1 MFDET
6 ICAISTASGTG
17 AISIVRLS
25 GRNAIEIV
33 NSVFKGKNLN
43 KVKSHTIN
51 YGHIIDKDEII
62 DEVMVTIFKSPKTYT
77 KEDIV
82 EINCHGGPY
91 VTSKVLELVILKGAR
106 LAEAGEF
113 TKRAFL
119 NGRID
124 LTQAEAVMDLID
136 ASTQNTLR
144 MANFGIRGDIR
155 NLIIRFR
162 KNILD
167 CILKIEV
174 NIDYPEYET
183 EEQIT
188 KDYLLPTINANIKEI
203 EEIIKKAKTLF

>member
-91 VTSKVLELVILKGAR
+91 VTSKVLELVILKGQ
-106 LAEAGEF
+106 
-113 TKRAFL
+113 
-119 NGRID
+119 D
-124 LTQAEAVMDLID
+124 LLRRENLLKELSLMEGLI
-136 ASTQNTLR
+136 
-144 MANFGIRGDIR
+144 
-155 NLIIRFR
+155 
-162 KNILD
+162 
-167 CILKIEV
+167 
-174 NIDYPEYET
+174 
-183 EEQIT
+183 
-188 KDYLLPTINANIKEI
+188 
-203 EEIIKKAKTLF
+203 